1 MTANMTIDKQIL
13 NQLAPGTPMP
23 KSVYRLNGLPNRE
36 AKKFA
41 NKSARERA
49 KTWHEPVV
57 YVAEDGT
64 VLAHRWPGS
73 MSDWPDKV
81 PDLKITLASVQSS

>member
-36 AKKFA
+36 ATKA
-41 NKSARERA
+41 RGSGRRLGMNLSSTSRRTVSSSLTAGPAVSQTGPTKS
-49 KTWHEPVV
+49 P
-57 YVAEDGT
+57 
-64 VLAHRWPGS
+64 
-73 MSDWPDKV
+73 
-81 PDLKITLASVQSS
+81 I